1 VCFVSVF
8 VLGGGQMTRKLN
20 RILPGGWKLFLAVF
34 LAGLLIFISA
44 GHTPA
49 EASNC
54 QTYHTVRRGENLFRI
69 SMRYGTTINAIAAA
83 NNISNPDVIYAGQTL
98 CIPPATGTGGQ
109 PTGMVVNCYFLNVRN
124 GPAVIYGV
132 LDIVPQGT
140 QMQVLGRNSYA
151 TWLQVRTPAGQIGW
165 VNAYYLR
172 VPGPI
177 YNLPIVG

>member
-1 VCFVSVF
+1 
-8 VLGGGQMTRKLN
+8 MAKIIN
-20 RILPGGWKLFLAVF
+20 RIPHRVGKTFLVM
-34 LAGLLIFISA
+34 LIVGLLYLLPA
-44 GHTPA
+44 GTKTA
-49 EASNC
+49 EASQC
-54 QTYHTVRRGENLFRI
+54 RAYHTVQRGENLFRI

-98 CIPPATGTGGQ
+98 CIPPDGGTGGL
-109 PTGMVVNCYFLNVRN
+109 PTGMVVNCYFLNVRH

-132 LDIVPQGT
+132 LDVVPQGT
-140 QMQVLGRNSYA
+140 QMQVLGRNYYA